1 MSIGPREILI
11 LLVIVLLLFGAKKL
25 PELARSLG
33 RSARIL
39 RAEAKGL
46 AEEDTTSQQAAEQ
59 THQAEAP
66 PEQPGTQQQSGSYPQ
81 LPPGQRIVDNSGE
94 RIQRPYGT

>member
-1 MSIGPREILI
+1 MSIGPREILV

-46 AEEDTTSQQAAEQ
+46 AEEDGAQQQAPEQ
-59 THQAEAP
+59 THQAEARQ
-66 PEQPGTQQQSGSYPQ
+66 EQPGAQQQANGYPQ
-81 LPPGQRIVDNSGE
+81 LPPGQRIVDSSSE
-94 RIQRPYGT
+94 HAQRPYGP